1 MTLDTIFRSKL
12 KYNKGVLTGSGFT
25 LKSETIQKDTKRFKK
40 KNNGTIVFKTLELG
54 YKRWSIN
61 DKKQVR

>member
-25 LKSETIQKDTKRFKK
+25 LKSETIQKDTKRLKK
-40 KNNGTIVFKTLELG
+40 KIMEQLFLRHWN
-54 YKRWSIN
+54 
-61 DKKQVR
+61 

>member
-12 KYNKGVLTGSGFT
+12 KYNKGVVTGSVFT

-54 YKRWSIN
+54 YKR
-61 DKKQVR
+61 

>member
-40 KNNGTIVFKTLELG
+40 KIMEQLFLRHWN
-54 YKRWSIN
+54 
-61 DKKQVR
+61 

>member
-12 KYNKGVLTGSGFT
+12 KYNKGVVTGSGFT
-25 LKSETIQKDTKRFKK
+25 LKSETIQKDTKRLK

-54 YKRWSIN
+54 YKR
-61 DKKQVR
+61 

>member
-40 KNNGTIVFKTLELG
+40 KRILYSDIHFWLIL
-54 YKRWSIN
+54 
-61 DKKQVR
+61 